1 MTQQVGPSR
10 IMEVGFGFWNSKTLL
25 TAVNLEI
32 FTKLGA
38 DKLSADDIKAE
49 LRLHGRGIYDFL
61 DSLVSLGFLKRE
73 GLLEKARYSNTE
85 ETRAFLDKKSPQYIG
100 GILEYLNN
108 RSYTFWGDL
117 EEGLRTGKPQNELKI
132 SGKSVFEAIYANPI
146 LLRQFIQAM
155 IGGQIGSFIEFATKF
170 DFSKYSTLCDIGGAG
185 GQLSIQVALN
195 NEHMIC
201 STLDLSPVEPIAKET
216 IEKFGLSSR
225 ISTISGDFFK
235 DDFPK
240 ADVIVMGNILHD
252 WNLENKKYLIQKA
265 YNALPASGALVAI
278 ESFIDN
284 ERKNNSLGLL
294 MSLNMLIETEGGF
307 NFTVADFDSWCKEI
321 GFKETT
327 MMPLTGLNSAVIA
340 FK

>member
-1 MTQQVGPSR
+1 
-10 IMEVGFGFWNSKTLL
+10 MEVGFFGFWKSKTLL

-38 DKLSADDIKAE
+38 DKFSADEIKAE
-49 LRLHGRGIYDFL
+49 LSLHGRGIYDFL
-61 DSLVSLGFLKRE
+61 DSMVSLGFLKRE
-73 GLLEKARYSNTE
+73 GILEKARYSNTE
-85 ETRAFLDKKSPQYIG
+85 ETKAFLDKNSPQYIG
-100 GILEYLNN
+100 GILEMLND
-108 RSYTFWGDL
+108 RLYKFWGDL
-117 EEGLRTGKPQNELKI
+117 EEGLRTGKPQNEIKV
-132 SGKSVFEAIYANPI
+132 SGNSVFEELYADPI
-146 LLRQFIQAM
+146 RLRPFIEAM
-155 IGGQIGSFIEFATKF
+155 SGFQIGSFIDFAKKF
-170 DFSKYSTLCDIGGAG
+170 DSSRYSTLCDIGGAG
-185 GQLSIQVALN
+185 GHLSIQVALN

-201 STLDLSPVEPIAKET
+201 STLDLPPVEPIAKET

-240 ADVIVMGNILHD
+240 ADVITMGNILHN

-278 ESFIDN
+278 ESIIDD
-284 ERKNNSLGLL
+284 ERKHNSPGLL

-307 NFTVADFDSWCKEI
+307 NFTGADFDSWCKEI

-327 MMPLTGLNSAVIA
+327 VMPLTGPSSAAIA

>member
-1 MTQQVGPSR
+1 MAQLVSPSR
-10 IMEVGFGFWNSKTLL
+10 IYEVGLGFWDSKTLL
-25 TAVNLEI
+25 TAVKLEI

-38 DKLSADDIKAE
+38 DKFSADEIKAE

-73 GLLEKARYSNTE
+73 EILEKAHYSNTE
-85 ETRAFLDKKSPQYIG
+85 ETKAFLDKDSPQYIG
-100 GILEYLNN
+100 GFFELANDRLYK
-108 RSYTFWGDL
+108 FWGDL
-117 EEGLRTGKPQNELKI
+117 EEGLRTGKPQNELKV
-132 SGKSVFEAIYANPI
+132 SDKRVFEAMYANPI
-146 LLRQFIQAM
+146 VLKQFIQAM
-155 IGGQIGSFIEFATKF
+155 SASQIGSFIDFAKKF
-170 DFSKYSTLCDIGGAG
+170 DFSKYNTLCDIGGANG
-185 GQLSIQVALN
+185 HLSIQVALN

-201 STLDLSPVEPIAKET
+201 STLDLPPVEPIAKET

-240 ADVIVMGNILHD
+240 ADVIIMGNILHD

-265 YNALPASGALVAI
+265 YDALPARGALVAI
-278 ESFIDN
+278 ESIIDD
-284 ERKNNSLGLL
+284 ERKHNSFGLL
-294 MSLNMLIETEGGF
+294 LSLDMLIETEGGF
-307 NFTVADFDSWCKEI
+307 NFTGADFDSWCKEI

-327 MMPLTGLNSAVIA
+327 VMPLTGISSAVIA

>member
-1 MTQQVGPSR
+1 
-10 IMEVGFGFWNSKTLL
+10 MEVGFGFWDSKTLL

-32 FTKLGA
+32 FTNIGS
-38 DKLSADDIKAE
+38 DKLSADEIKAE

-73 GLLEKARYSNTE
+73 GILEKARYSNTE
-85 ETRAFLDKKSPQYIG
+85 ETKAFLDKNSPQYIG
-100 GILEYLNN
+100 GILEMLND
-108 RSYTFWGDL
+108 RLYKFWGDL
-117 EEGLRTGKPQNELKI
+117 EEGLRTGKPQNEIKV
-132 SGKSVFEAIYANPI
+132 SGNSVFEELYAEPI
-146 LLRQFIQAM
+146 RLRQFIQAM
-155 IGGQIGSFIEFATKF
+155 SGNQIGIFIEFAKKF
-170 DFSKYSTLCDIGGAG
+170 DFSRYSTLCDIGGAG
-185 GQLSIQVALN
+185 GHLSIQVALN

-201 STLDLSPVEPIAKET
+201 STLDLPPVEPIAKET

-240 ADVIVMGNILHD
+240 ADVITMGNILHN

-278 ESFIDN
+278 ESFIDD
-284 ERKNNSLGLL
+284 ERKHNALGLL
-294 MSLNMLIETEGGF
+294 LSLNMLIETEGGF
-307 NFTVADFDSWCKEI
+307 NFTGADFDSWCKEI

-327 MMPLTGLNSAVIA
+327 VMPLTGPSSAAIA